1 MEKTLTFTVED
12 ALLSP
17 LGFSILSGAG
27 LFNQSGRVV
36 HVHQTTLQ
44 GVTATGNGAT
54 TYYKL
59 VDGGETANP
68 RYSYVEFSPSAET
81 IATLD
86 YAETGTDALAN
97 LAELPTAES
106 NSPQYVAI
114 TSNASTA
121 STFSVNLTDALQGK
135 KICADAPIFFSIM
148 SEGSIVGTA
157 KLSATGNATENY
169 TKKYTSDNSY
179 AKVFTSDTLTIQ
191 DWNGKKL
198 EENDTVAVDYYILE
212 DEGQA
217 MELQINAQDF
227 AGTYYVEADT
237 LVRKQSNGADVP
249 AIITLPNVKIQS
261 NFTFTMASSG
271 DPSTFTFT
279 MDAMPGYTYFN
290 KKDKVLCVMQIVN
303 DEIEG
308 TTSDAVMRHG
318 DQYSHDTEV
327 NDGYT
332 P

>member
-27 LFNQSGRVV
+27 LFNQAGRVV

-44 GVTATGNGAT
+44 GVTATNNGAT

-59 VDGGETANP
+59 VEGGETANP
-68 RYSYVEFSPSAET
+68 TYSYEEFSPSAET
-81 IATLD
+81 VKTLD
-86 YAETGTDALAN
+86 YAGDENDALAN
-97 LAELPTAES
+97 LTEFPNSVTAS
-106 NSPQYVAI
+106 SPQYIAV
-114 TSNASTA
+114 TSNTST
-121 STFSVNLTDALQGK
+121 TFTVNLTDALNGK
-135 KICADAPIFFSIM
+135 KICADAPIFISIM
-148 SEGSIVGTA
+148 KEGSIVGTA
-157 KLSATGNATENY
+157 KLSATGNETTNY
-169 TKKYTSDNSY
+169 TKKYTSDNQY

-191 DWNGKKL
+191 DWNGKSL

-290 KKDKVLCVMQIVN
+290 KKDKVLCVMQIIN
-303 DEIEG
+303 DEITG

-318 DQYSHDTEV
+318 DQYTHDSEV